1 MGQLQN
7 PALQANSELPEN
19 RLLRQSIRY
28 RGRKTLRVKSELR
41 RLKILEATLRIAA
54 RDGLRGIKHRAVARE
69 AKVPLAATTY
79 YFRDIHE
86 LISDSFMLFA
96 EKARDNLDGFYD
108 TINLVLDTI
117 PAETLRRNG
126 PQRKE
131 LAARLSVISTA
142 YLHEQFTKRRQ
153 QMLAEQVFLM
163 EALRDDRLAGLARS
177 YREAWTA
184 GLWQI
189 LKRLDSPSPERD
201 ATLLVNVTLG
211 MGYDSLLNDQ
221 RVDYDALSETVARVI
236 GLALGEQEI
245 VPV

>member
-86 LISDSFMLFA
+86 LISDSFMPVSYTHLT
-96 EKARDNLDGFYD
+96 LP
-108 TINLVLDTI
+108 TIY
-117 PAETLRRNG
+117 
-126 PQRKE
+126 
-131 LAARLSVISTA
+131 SV
-142 YLHEQFTKRRQ
+142 
-153 QMLAEQVFLM
+153 
-163 EALRDDRLAGLARS
+163 
-177 YREAWTA
+177 
-184 GLWQI
+184 
-189 LKRLDSPSPERD
+189 
-201 ATLLVNVTLG
+201 
-211 MGYDSLLNDQ
+211 
-221 RVDYDALSETVARVI
+221 
-236 GLALGEQEI
+236 
-245 VPV
+245 